1 MTNIGN
7 LCRRAFH
14 APMMNGQRQVFADE
28 NSTRD
33 VTQMTARRA
42 AVTL

>member
-1 MTNIGN
+1 MP
-7 LCRRAFH
+7 
-14 APMMNGQRQVFADE
+14 PMMNGQRQVFADE
-28 NSTRD
+28 NRARD